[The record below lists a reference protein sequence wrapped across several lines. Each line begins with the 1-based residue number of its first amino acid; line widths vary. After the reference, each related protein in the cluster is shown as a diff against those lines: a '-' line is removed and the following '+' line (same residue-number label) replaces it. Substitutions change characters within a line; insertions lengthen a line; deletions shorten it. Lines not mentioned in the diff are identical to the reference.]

1 MKKCFSSI
9 IALLVLLLF
18 SGCVN
23 NPEWFETPAAS
34 TTNPLS
40 EITVKTGFD
49 WSTTRQLS
57 VTINVNDEQYGYP
70 YTVAVYDANPIGN
83 VSANEYTVG
92 TAQKD
97 MPYTVKLTIPIA
109 LKTLFVKQTDPKGRV
124 LVGEFAI
131 DQTSNDLV
139 CSFLPTAANGSSA
152 KSSKKLSSRL
162 IDANGN
168 TVPSF
173 TAIPTGALELATV
186 VARDQTNNADVLQDN
201 TDYKI
206 TSNYE
211 GLFRHNGT
219 KGTRIFVNAVW
230 KIPAGTRFQKGLEII
245 VLPGASLVT
254 SGSTTLIGT
263 TQLDV
268 MSGAKATFG
277 TLSLSNNNQIYNL
290 GTFAADALSDNPG
303 LFYNANGATATITS
317 FGANAG
323 SGKYTIENRGVI
335 NCDNFSVNS
344 GQKLYNYCT
353 IATKNNFSFQGG
365 TITMDQG
372 MVTSKTMTFNGTTVY
387 LYNGSML
394 SASESINMQSND
406 NFDGGT
412 GTVTSLIKAPTYSIS
427 SGVTF
432 KGNLVAESNYYPGNQ
447 WWKPYSVQAP
457 AFLTSYG
464 GSTVVIELCS
474 SSEQGNGGNSGNTP
488 TGPTYP
494 LVIKDSTQYNYAF
507 EDLWPSYGDYDL
519 NDIVIAITSRTLNKE
534 EDGSI
539 SSAVF
544 TGKLSAVGA
553 GTRHAAAMQL
563 KGITSSDIQGA
574 VTLSEMGT
582 IGFNNENYAF
592 DLSSQ
597 NIENNQDDAVVIP
610 ICSDAHRFIRKDDQL
625 SYVNTSL
632 IDPLTPERKFTIKLN
647 FVAGA
652 VTEEDLATSLL
663 DLFIITK
670 ESELGRKEV
679 HLSTFGPTKLIN
691 KTFLGAGNCAGS
703 DNPYLTKEGFC
714 FGLLIPGAYYWPQEK
729 AKINEVYSDFSEWAT
744 SGGVSKTDWFL
755 PEKANA
761 DLVFP
766 VGSLK

>member
-1 MKKCFSSI
+1 MKKSFASI
-9 IALLVLLLF
+9 IALSISLLF

-23 NPEWFETPAAS
+23 NSEWFETPAAS

-40 EITVKTGFD
+40 EITVKSGFD

-57 VTINVNDEQYGYP
+57 VTISVNDEQYGYP

-83 VSANEYTVG
+83 TSANEYTVG

-97 MPYTVKLTIPIA
+97 KPYTVTLTVPIA
-109 LKTLFVKQTDPKGRV
+109 LNALFVKQIDPKGRV

-131 DQTSNDLV
+131 DQTSNDLI
-139 CSFLPTAANGSSA
+139 CSFLPSISNESFSKRLSA
-152 KSSKKLSSRL
+152 KLV
-162 IDANGN
+162 DENNN
-168 TVPSF
+168 TVPEF
-173 TAIPTGALELATV
+173 TSIPAGALELAEI
-186 VARDQTNNADVLQDN
+186 VARDQTNNADVLQN
-201 TDYKI
+201 ETDYKI
-206 TSNYE
+206 TSDYE
-211 GLFRHNGT
+211 GKFRHYGT
-219 KGTRIFVNAVW
+219 KNTRIFVDAVW
-230 KIPAGTRFQKGLEII
+230 KIPANTKFETGLEII
-245 VLPGASLVT
+245 LLPGASLIT
-254 SGSTTLIGT
+254 SGTTTLIGT

-268 MSGAKATFG
+268 MHGATAIFG
-277 TLSLSNNNQIYNL
+277 SLSLSNNNQIYNL
-290 GTFAADALSDNPG
+290 GTFTAGALADNPG
-303 LFYNANGATATITS
+303 LFYNADGATATITS
-317 FGANAG
+317 FGASAG

-344 GQKLYNYCT
+344 GQKLYNYCS
-353 IATKNNFSFQGG
+353 ILTKGNFSFQGG
-365 TITMDQG
+365 TVTMDQG
-372 MVTSKTMTFNGTTVY
+372 MVTSTTMTFNGTKVY

-406 NFDGGT
+406 VFDGGKGAT
-412 GTVTSLIKAPTYSIS
+412 TSLIKAPTYSIS

-457 AFLTSYG
+457 AFVTSYG

-474 SSEQGNGGNSGNTP
+474 SSEQGNGGNPGDTP

-494 LVIKDSTQYNYAF
+494 LAIKDSTQYNYAF

-553 GTRHAAAMQL
+553 GTRHAVALQL
-563 KGITSSDIQGA
+563 KGITSSDLQGA
-574 VTLSEMGT
+574 VELSEQGT

-597 NIENNQDDAVVIP
+597 NIEKNQDDAVVVP

-632 IDPLTPERKFTIKLN
+632 ADPFTPERKFTIKLN
-647 FVAGA
+647 FVAGT
-652 VTEEDLATSLL
+652 VTEEELATNLL

-670 ESELGRKEV
+670 ESVLGRKEV
-679 HLSTFGPTKLIN
+679 HLPSFGPTKLIN
-691 KTFLGAGNCAGS
+691 QTFVGTGNCAGS
-703 DNPYLTKEGFC
+703 DNTYLTKEGFC
-714 FGLLIPGAYYWPQEK
+714 FGLLIPGIYYWPKEK
-729 AKINEVYSDFSEWAT
+729 EKINEVYSEFSQWAT
-744 SGGVSKTDWFL
+744 SGGVSNTDWFL
-755 PEKANA
+755 PEKANEN
-761 DLVFP
+761 LVFP